1 MSLVKNRSWL
11 RTTSFAALGAG
22 LMLLAV
28 VGAVGL
34 GRYSSSE
41 EQPSAEPI
49 VADFPAPELNYVDL
63 ADQRGSLSDFRGKV
77 VLVNLWA
84 TWCPP
89 CLAEMPVLAEAARDH
104 ASQGLVVLALNQG
117 ESRRVVSRSV
127 GGWGLALVV
136 GLDPHEEAMRLL
148 RTTALPSSFLVD
160 AQGQVRLA
168 WFGAIDRDHLEA
180 ALARVVDLGGVP

>member
-1 MSLVKNRSWL
+1 MSVVKNHSWL
-11 RTTSFAALGAG
+11 RTTSFAALGSG

-28 VGAVGL
+28 AGAVGL
-34 GRYSSSE
+34 GRLSSSQQ
-41 EQPSAEPI
+41 QPSAVPI
-49 VADFPAPELNYVDL
+49 EADYPAPELSFVDL
-63 ADQRGSLSDFRGKV
+63 ADRRGSLSDFRGQV

-89 CLAEMPVLAEAARDH
+89 CLAEMPVLAAAARDH

-117 ESRRVVSRSV
+117 ESRPVVSDFVERS
-127 GGWGLALVV
+127 GLALVV
-136 GLDPHEEAMRLL
+136 GLDPYEEAMRLL
-148 RTTALPSSFLVD
+148 RTSALPSSYLVD

-180 ALARVVDLGGVP
+180 ALARVGDVGGVP

>member
-34 GRYSSSE
+34 GRSSSSE

-49 VADFPAPELNYVDL
+49 MADFPAPELSYLDL
-63 ADQRGSLSDFRGKV
+63 ANRRGFLSDFRGKG
-77 VLVNLWA
+77 VLINLWA

-89 CLAEMPVLAEAARDH
+89 CVAEMPVLAEAARDH

-168 WFGAIDRDHLEA
+168 WFGAIDRDQL
-180 ALARVVDLGGVP
+180 

>member
-28 VGAVGL
+28 VGAVVL

-89 CLAEMPVLAEAARDH
+89 CLAEMPVLAEAVRDH

-117 ESRRVVSRSV
+117 ESRRVVSRFV